1 MPHAHRTACYIK
13 HLRADPTRSAPALR
27 VQKETTPDDM
37 RLWKQRSR
45 AFDAARLA
53 LKLTTPKKL
62 QRANSAVTFTA
73 KSASIRKFSVYG

>member
-1 MPHAHRTACYIK
+1 
-13 HLRADPTRSAPALR
+13 
-27 VQKETTPDDM
+27 M

-62 QRANSAVTFTA
+62 QRANSAVTFAA